1 MKKTYKNIVVL
12 VSLIIL
18 LVGYFINSK
27 LVIYNILD
35 YSKLFLTKLFPVSFL
50 FFIMSTLII
59 NYGLIEVISYYL
71 NINSSSLFVF
81 ILSMISGFPSGAKYS
96 KDLLL
101 TKRINTEEANQIIK
115 FSHFPNPL
123 FVLGSVSTILNNS
136 LSFKILIAIYLSN
149 LIIFLFNK
157 KTNTIEL
164 SNKETN
170 SFSQELSKAIRESL
184 QTIII
189 IYGTSVFFYLIV
201 TIITKY
207 IYFNTYFFIFI
218 NGLFDLT
225 KGVFSTTLISNIN
238 IRTLFILFFISFGG
252 ISIHMQV
259 KSILIDT
266 SISYYEFLKGRII
279 GTILAFI
286 ILFILLLF

>member
-101 TKRINTEEANQIIK
+101 TKRINTKEANQIIK

-123 FVLGSVSTILNNS
+123 FVFGSVSTILNNS
-136 LSFKILIAIYLSN
+136 LSLKILIAIYLSN

-157 KTNTIEL
+157 KTSSIKL
-164 SNKETN
+164 DNKEIN
-170 SFSQELSKAIRESL
+170 SFSQELSKAIKESL
-184 QTIII
+184 HTIIL

-201 TIITKY
+201 ALITKY
-207 IYFNTYFFIFI
+207 IYLNTYFYIFI

-259 KSILIDT
+259 KSILLDT
-266 SISYYEFLKGRII
+266 SISYCEFLKGRII